1 MILAMVLSMAFFFV
15 YYTWIAP
22 PPARPVAAPT
32 VAADTLPTVPST
44 SSTPVAQLVQGNVP
58 VPGFKETTQDV
69 PVVLENDWVKAT
81 FSTQKASLI
90 GWELKQYHQDVSN
103 KSALLDLLFGPA
115 RGEALS
121 LSLHEISGQEGTY
134 SVETMDPVAKTI
146 TFLNKENGLEVRKM
160 FALSTLETP
169 YAVDVNVQVTNRGTQ
184 SANLTPRLWVSRG
197 QKTITSKQ
205 KGFLKMLN
213 RPDLFLPIAFVDAKV
228 KHNENWDKLEP
239 MLMEKGNIFWNGV
252 NDRYFLMSLISRE
265 ESPSIS
271 STYGKTGDDRIY
283 ASLTYGALVLGAGE
297 SVQKHYSAYLG
308 PKKREELQK
317 LNVSLE
323 RSVDYGMLSFLA
335 LPLLWLMT
343 FFHQFLKNWGL
354 AIIALTFF
362 VKMLLHPVNKKSMQS
377 MKAMQK
383 LQPKMAELR
392 AKFKD
397 NKEKLNTEI
406 MMLFKSNKVNPMSGC
421 LPMVLQM
428 PVYFAL
434 YKVLWNAIELYHAPF
449 FWFYRDLAA
458 PDPYMITPILLA
470 LVMVAQQKLT
480 PQSAAI
486 DPAQQKMMTFMPL
499 MFSVFMIFLPVGLI
513 LYILVNMGVSV
524 AQQYM
529 VHRDISVWDLLKKKM
544 A

>member
-1 MILAMVLSMAFFFV
+1 MILAMVLSMAFFFI

-22 PPARPVAAPT
+22 PPVRPVAAPT
-32 VAADTLPTVPST
+32 VAVDTLPPVPSA
-44 SSTPVAQLVQGNVP
+44 SSTPAAQLVQGSVS
-58 VPGFKETTQDV
+58 VPGFKENTQDV

-81 FSTQKASLI
+81 FSTQKAALI

-103 KSALLDLLFGPA
+103 ESPSLDLLAGSA

-121 LSLHEISGQEGTY
+121 LSLRETPGQEGA
-134 SVETMDPVAKTI
+134 SIVENVDLAAKTI
-146 TFLNKENGLEVRKM
+146 TFLSNENGLEVRKK
-160 FALSTLETP
+160 FTLSSLKTP
-169 YAVDVNVQVTNRGTQ
+169 FAVDVNVQVTNRGAQ

-213 RPDLFLPIAFVDAKV
+213 RPDLFVPITFVDGKV

-239 MLMEKGNIFWNGV
+239 MIMEKGNIFWDGV

-343 FFHQFLKNWGL
+343 FFHQFFKNWGL

-362 VKMLLHPVNKKSMQS
+362 VKLLLHPVNKKSMQS

-392 AKFKD
+392 TKFKD
-397 NKEKLNTEI
+397 NKEKLNMEI
-406 MMLFKSNKVNPMSGC
+406 MMLFKNNKVNPMSGC

-470 LVMVAQQKLT
+470 IVMVAQQKLT
-480 PQSAAI
+480 PQSAAV

-499 MFSVFMIFLPVGLI
+499 MFSVFMVFLPVGLI
-513 LYILVNMGVSV
+513 IYILVNMGVSV

-529 VHRDISVWDLLKKKM
+529 VHRDISVWDLFKKKTV
-544 A
+544 